1 MAGAVSSFEREWTS
15 PDTSARLTVTVNDAE
30 GIYFIPVVVGLGAPH
45 GMLAREELAHGGSL
59 VTTAAVQVN
68 ELVEARDEKHLLPRV
83 S

>member
-1 MAGAVSSFEREWTS
+1 VGV
-15 PDTSARLTVTVNDAE
+15 
-30 GIYFIPVVVGLGAPH
+30 YFIPVVVGLGAPH

-68 ELVEARDEKHLLPRV
+68 ELVEARDEEHLLPRV